1 MMFVNSF
8 FVKYDIFPSHKMQK
22 SAPFIRT
29 LIISIRL
36 EQLCK
41 PSSVSDIHLSTMYIS
56 AHLQPLV
63 EIVGPT

>member
-1 MMFVNSF
+1 
-8 FVKYDIFPSHKMQK
+8 MQK
-22 SAPFIRT
+22 SASPVFGM
-29 LIISIRL
+29 LIIRIKF